1 MLAAI
6 IAQQGRCQRW
16 QVGECWDGP
25 GLEKIYTL
33 KGLSQGSACL
43 KTVDD
48 TLIPHEN
55 AHNVTRVPIPDEKL
69 AVVGTRH
76 YKLTIAAK
84 EVGLLDVSGCVA
96 CAQEPRRA

>member
-33 KGLSQGSACL
+33 KGLSQGSAYL
-43 KTVDD
+43 QTVDD
-48 TLIPHEN
+48 TLIPNEN